1 LLLLENPT
9 EENFENMPEVIRALA
24 ARVREFIGNHRRA
37 PRHRARL
44 LLSISLIS
52 QGGTTMTPGA
62 QRNAAVLQG
71 HTRDVSATG
80 LSLVVPS
87 IRIGDRY
94 LTGEDRTLDIAL
106 ELETGR
112 VHLQAAPMRYEPLE
126 RDASETEPGYLIGAH
141 IMAMSGGDRIRFSE
155 YLQGIRR

>member
-1 LLLLENPT
+1 
-9 EENFENMPEVIRALA
+9 MPEVIRSLA

-44 LLSISLIS
+44 PLSVSLIN
-52 QGGTTMTPGA
+52 QGGATGTPGA
-62 QRNAAVLQG
+62 QRDAAMLQG

-94 LTGEDRTLDIAL
+94 LTGEDRTLSIAL
-106 ELETGR
+106 ELENGR
-112 VHLQAAPMRYEPLE
+112 VQLQAAP
-126 RDASETEPGYLIGAH
+126 IK
-141 IMAMSGGDRIRFSE
+141 
-155 YLQGIRR
+155 

>member
-1 LLLLENPT
+1 
-9 EENFENMPEVIRALA
+9 MPEIIRALA

-44 LLSISLIS
+44 QLSVSLIKQPGTS
-52 QGGTTMTPGA
+52 QTPGA
-62 QRNAAVLQG
+62 QRNAAMLLQG

-106 ELETGR
+106 ELDSGS

-126 RDASETEPGYLIGAH
+126 LNASETEPGYLIGAH

-155 YLQGIRR
+155 YLQGIR

>member
-1 LLLLENPT
+1 
-9 EENFENMPEVIRALA
+9 
-24 ARVREFIGNHRRA
+24 
-37 PRHRARL
+37 
-44 LLSISLIS
+44 
-52 QGGTTMTPGA
+52 MTLGA

-106 ELETGR
+106 ELETGS
-112 VHLQAAPMRYEPLE
+112 VQLQAAPMRYEPLE
-126 RDASETEPGYLIGAH
+126 LDASETEPGYLIGAH
-141 IMAMSGGDRIRFSE
+141 IMAMNGGDRIRFSE
-155 YLQGIRR
+155 YLQGIR

>member
-1 LLLLENPT
+1 
-9 EENFENMPEVIRALA
+9 MPEVIRALA

-44 LLSISLIS
+44 SLRVSLIN
-52 QGGTTMTPGA
+52 GGTIATTPGT
-62 QRNAAVLQG
+62 RNNAAILQG

-80 LSLVVPS
+80 LALVVPS

-94 LTGEDRTLDIAL
+94 LTGEDRTLSIAL
-106 ELETGR
+106 ELATGS

-126 RDASETEPGYLIGAH
+126 LDDSETEPGYLIGAH
-141 IMAMSGGDRIRFSE
+141 IKMMSGTDRLRFSE
-155 YLQGIRR
+155 YLQGIR